1 VTVTL
6 VDGAAYN
13 LNSNASATV
22 NVADDDDPPPPPPVI
37 PVVGVTG
44 GGNITEGANAVFTLT
59 AVPAPAAAFD
69 VDVTVT
75 VTGDYGVTAGTRTV
89 TVGTNGSGTLTLATA
104 GDTADEANGSVT
116 VTLVDGAAYN
126 LNSNASATV
135 NVADDDD
142 PPPPPPP
149 PPPSQSDKP
158 VVTLEKTNEVV
169 TEGDNAPYGFTRHHI
184 YISLDK
190 PVSHPV
196 SVLVGYQTTGSG
208 AGHAS
213 LNSDFNFLSY
223 RVTIFPGL
231 TRNRMGVMIWDD
243 KVKEPDETLR
253 LFISAPQGATIK
265 NSQTILT
272 IKDND

>member
-1 VTVTL
+1 
-6 VDGAAYN
+6 
-13 LNSNASATV
+13 
-22 NVADDDDPPPPPPVI
+22 
-37 PVVGVTG
+37 
-44 GGNITEGANAVFTLT
+44 
-59 AVPAPAAAFD
+59 
-69 VDVTVT
+69 
-75 VTGDYGVTAGTRTV
+75 
-89 TVGTNGSGTLTLATA
+89 
-104 GDTADEANGSVT
+104 GSVT
-116 VTLVDGAAYN
+116 VTLVDGAAYD

-158 VVTLEKTNEVV
+158 VVTLEKTNAVV
-169 TEGDNAPYGFTRHHI
+169 TEGDNAPYGFTRYHI